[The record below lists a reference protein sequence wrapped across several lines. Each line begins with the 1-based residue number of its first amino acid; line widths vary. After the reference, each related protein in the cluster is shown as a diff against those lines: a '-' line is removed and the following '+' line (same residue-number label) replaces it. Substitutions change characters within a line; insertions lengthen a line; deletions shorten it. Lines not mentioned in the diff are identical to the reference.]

1 MIPLG
6 ASGSSHV
13 NWMDVAERGSVL
25 GGACSSG
32 AEHASECEC
41 VYVNVG
47 VGVYE
52 FCKNHSSH

>member
-13 NWMDVAERGSVL
+13 NWMDVAERGSAL

-32 AEHASECEC
+32 AESEFVCVCEFVC
-41 VYVNVG
+41 
-47 VGVYE
+47 E
-52 FCKNHSSH
+52 